1 MGAFGSG
8 ASLPGSASAVG
19 VAPQSG
25 LARFLEQ
32 AKPYINYY
40 NQGKAVYDFV
50 KPGGSGQKGDPGQM
64 AGDVM
69 GAFGGNSLSDLP
81 ADVQKALMELV
92 GKGK

>member
-1 MGAFGSG
+1 MRLKISHVRPADIGALRSMAMGFMHEFESK
-8 ASLPGSASAVG
+8 
-19 VAPQSG
+19 
-25 LARFLEQ
+25 LEYPTLDEQ
-32 AKPYINYY
+32 EVDNRM
-40 NQGKAVYDFV
+40 V
-50 KPGGSGQKGDPGQM
+50 KPNGSLQKGDPGQV